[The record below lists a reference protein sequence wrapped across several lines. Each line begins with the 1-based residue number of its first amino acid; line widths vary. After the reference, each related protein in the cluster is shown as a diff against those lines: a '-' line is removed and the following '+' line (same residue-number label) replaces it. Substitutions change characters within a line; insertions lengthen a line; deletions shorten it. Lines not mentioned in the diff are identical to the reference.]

1 MAGMDDAAILADA
14 SSRTLPEDDSLAE
27 TQSKF
32 LWPESAGPAGLPV
45 SLELESATPPG
56 ISIELV
62 NVLKQIEEMKIAME
76 KLQAEN
82 QKMKMERAEAPPAET
97 PSKSLWPESAA
108 PAGLPVSLEPESAN
122 PPGSAQH
129 WPEKSI
135 YSGGASYYHMTP
147 QKSAGAWKDWSHQG
161 WVDWKGGTEGSAT
174 PLADRWFQSKTDPWT
189 EAQPW
194 CRPESQMRG
203 REAWTGWPQST
214 WDARN
219 DEALP
224 PNQWDPNGWPRAS
237 WLPPR
242 VEVAG
247 WSRPPPNAWSGWCG
261 WSSQWLKPPDRKDVK
276 GPEIYSGDITRWMQW
291 SKAFAR
297 YLRRRDSRWPEL
309 LEKI

>member
-1 MAGMDDAAILADA
+1 MPGDEWLATRSSQCQAAAAL
-14 SSRTLPEDDSLAE
+14 LAE
-27 TQSKF
+27 NAP
-32 LWPESAGPAGLPV
+32 WIAGGLP
-45 SLELESATPPG
+45 
-56 ISIELV
+56 
-62 NVLKQIEEMKIAME
+62 
-76 KLQAEN
+76 
-82 QKMKMERAEAPPAET
+82 
-97 PSKSLWPESAA
+97 SAA
-108 PAGLPVSLEPESAN
+108 PAHVDPGPRTMRRQHLDAEVSQIERPEVWA
-122 PPGSAQH
+122 
-129 WPEKSI
+129 
-135 YSGGASYYHMTP
+135 
-147 QKSAGAWKDWSHQG
+147 
-161 WVDWKGGTEGSAT
+161 DWKGGTEGSAT

-276 GPEIYSGDITRWMQW
+276 GPEI
-291 SKAFAR
+291 
-297 YLRRRDSRWPEL
+297 
-309 LEKI
+309 

>member
-1 MAGMDDAAILADA
+1 MLADA
-14 SSRTLPEDDSLAE
+14 SSRALPEDDSPAE
-27 TQSKF
+27 TPSKS

-45 SLELESATPPG
+45 SLE
-56 ISIELV
+56 
-62 NVLKQIEEMKIAME
+62 
-76 KLQAEN
+76 
-82 QKMKMERAEAPPAET
+82 
-97 PSKSLWPESAA
+97 
-108 PAGLPVSLEPESAN
+108 PESAN
-122 PPGSAQH
+122 PQGSTQH

-135 YSGGASYYHMTP
+135 YFGGASYYHMTP

-161 WVDWKGGTEGSAT
+161 WVDSGPRTMRQQYLDAGVSEIERPEVWVDWKGGTEGSAT

-194 CRPESQMRG
+194 CRPEANAWPDPESQMRG

-219 DEALP
+219 AEALP

-242 VEVAG
+242 VEIAG
-247 WSRPPPNAWSGWCG
+247 WSRPPLNAWSGWCG

-297 YLRRRDSRWPEL
+297 YLRRRDDRWPEL
-309 LEKI
+309 LDKIQ

>member
-1 MAGMDDAAILADA
+1 MAGMDDAAMLADA
-14 SSRTLPEDDSLAE
+14 SSRALPEDDSPAE
-27 TQSKF
+27 TPSKS

-45 SLELESATPPG
+45 SLEPESANPPG

-62 NVLKQIEEMKIAME
+62 KVLKQVEEMKIAME

-82 QKMKMERAEAPPAET
+82 QKMKVERAEAPGSAET
-97 PSKSLWPESAA
+97 NDARLW
-108 PAGLPVSLEPESAN
+108 LER
-122 PPGSAQH
+122 

-147 QKSAGAWKDWSHQG
+147 QKSAGAWRDWSHQG
-161 WVDWKGGTEGSAT
+161 WADWKGGTEGSAT

-194 CRPESQMRG
+194 CRPEANAWPDSESQKSG
-203 REAWTGWPQST
+203 REAWTGWPRST

-224 PNQWDPNGWPRAS
+224 PNHWDPNGRPQGS
-237 WLPPR
+237 WSTR
-242 VEVAG
+242 NG
-247 WSRPPPNAWSGWCG
+247 DAWSGWCG

-309 LEKI
+309 LEKIQGLKGKPVTAEDEKSGHGT